1 MPDNLI
7 IPSVDMRIVALEEY
21 NRRQKAKAEKYIP
34 REDKP
39 RPCITLSRE
48 FGCEAYPAAEK
59 LCELMRQ
66 KTGEEWLLM
75 DKALL
80 DELARRHNLSREIL
94 ENLGDQNR
102 FLNEFLATF
111 SSRWASHEDYF
122 RSLSRYILS
131 LAETG
136 NVVIVGRGGAVVTSH
151 LENCHH
157 FKIFASMKFKVAS
170 IARRTAIAP
179 EEAEKLIISKQA
191 QRDRFNREFLDLHKH
206 DNSFYDMLFNN
217 DHMSAVMIAETIADY
232 MVKQ

>member
-1 MPDNLI
+1 MPDNLF

-131 LAETG
+131 LG
-136 NVVIVGRGGAVVTSH
+136 NRQCGHRWPRRRRGDQPPG
-151 LENCHH
+151 
-157 FKIFASMKFKVAS
+157 
-170 IARRTAIAP
+170 
-179 EEAEKLIISKQA
+179 KLSPLQDLCLDEIQGGF
-191 QRDRFNREFLDLHKH
+191 DRQTYGDCP
-206 DNSFYDMLFNN
+206 
-217 DHMSAVMIAETIADY
+217 
-232 MVKQ
+232 